1 MSAIFCHDAGQRR
14 LAEASR
20 DAGARRSHR
29 EVFTEILPADAFW
42 LAEDYHQKHM
52 LRRSAELMA
61 DFAAMYP
68 DAGGF
73 VASTA
78 AARVNGYLG
87 GWGTAAALAAEIEGF
102 GLSEKARRILER
114 SVARR

>member
-1 MSAIFCHDAGQRR
+1 MSAIFCHGAEQRR

-20 DAGARRSHR
+20 AAARRRLGH
-29 EVFTEILPADAFW
+29 EIYTEIVPAPTFH
-42 LAEDYHQKHM
+42 LAEDFHQKYV
-52 LRRSAELMA
+52 LRRSPELMA
-61 DFAAMYP
+61 DFDAMYP
-68 DAGGF
+68 DAAGF

-87 GWGTAAALAAEIEGF
+87 GWGTAASLAAEIDGF

>member
-1 MSAIFCHDAGQRR
+1 MSAIFWHDAEQRR
-14 LAEASR
+14 LAVASR
-20 DAGARRSHR
+20 DAGSRRLGR
-29 EVFTEILPADAFW
+29 EIYTEILPADAFH
-42 LAEDYHQKHM
+42 LAEDYHQKYM
-52 LRRSAELMA
+52 LRRSPELMA

-68 DAGGF
+68 DAAGF